1 MAAVEAPM
9 SPTSALAPAPIEVT
23 IQEPAHKPCASKEQF
38 MEALQTKDKYVLLYA
53 FTGEITEAAEA
64 AARRHVHN
72 TVAYKVNVDEFPTC
86 KDNLKLETF
95 PAVVVFKDGKE
106 IKRVEGVNKD
116 NAHEIVE
123 VLV

>member
-1 MAAVEAPM
+1 
-9 SPTSALAPAPIEVT
+9 
-23 IQEPAHKPCASKEQF
+23 
-38 MEALQTKDKYVLLYA
+38 MEAIQTKEKYVLLYA
-53 FTGEITEAAEA
+53 YTGEITPAAEA

-72 TVAYKVNVDEFPTC
+72 TVAYKVDVEKFPTC
-86 KDNLKLETF
+86 KDNLKLTTF

-116 NAHEIVE
+116 NAQEIVD